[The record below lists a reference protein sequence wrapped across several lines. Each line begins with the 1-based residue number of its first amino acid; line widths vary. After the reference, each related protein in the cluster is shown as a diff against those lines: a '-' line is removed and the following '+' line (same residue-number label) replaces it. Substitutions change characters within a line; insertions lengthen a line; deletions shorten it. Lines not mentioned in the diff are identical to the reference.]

1 MGDKKYAIRE
11 KGKRDSYLNNFR
23 CDLGRVVF
31 VNFVSKKSETVI
43 GFSSRKDAE
52 RTAERIA
59 KQRKLTLEPVLL
71 KR

>member
-43 GFSSRKDAE
+43 EFSSREDAE
-52 RTAERIA
+52 RTADRIA

>member
-23 CDLGRVVF
+23 VDLGRIVF
-31 VNFVSKKSETVI
+31 VNFVSKNSETVI
-43 GFSSRKDAE
+43 KFSSREDAQ

-59 KQRKLTLEPVLL
+59 KQRKLTVEPVLL

>member
-31 VNFVSKKSETVI
+31 VNFINKNSETVI
-43 GFSSRKDAE
+43 VFSSKEDAE

>member
-1 MGDKKYAIRE
+1 MGDKQYAIRE

-23 CDLGRVVF
+23 VDLGRIVF
-31 VNFVSKKSETVI
+31 VNFISKKSDTVI
-43 GFSSRKDAE
+43 EFSSKEDAQ

-59 KQRKLTLEPVLL
+59 KQRKLTVEPVLL

>member
-23 CDLGRVVF
+23 CDFGRVVF
-31 VNFVSKKSETVI
+31 VNFINKNSETVI
-43 GFSSRKDAE
+43 VFSSKEDAE

>member
-43 GFSSRKDAE
+43 EFSSREDAE

>member
-31 VNFVSKKSETVI
+31 ANFVSKKSETVI
-43 GFSSRKDAE
+43 MFSSKEDAE

>member
-23 CDLGRVVF
+23 VDLGRIVF
-31 VNFVSKKSETVI
+31 VNFISKKSDTVI
-43 GFSSRKDAE
+43 EFSSKEDAQ
-52 RTAERIA
+52 RTADRIA

-71 KR
+71 KG

>member
-23 CDLGRVVF
+23 VDLGRIVF
-31 VNFVSKKSETVI
+31 VNFISKKSDTVI
-43 GFSSRKDAE
+43 EFSSKEDAQ
-52 RTAERIA
+52 RTADRIA

-71 KR
+71 EM